1 MKSYVYYSML
11 SMSGSLGLSHYDID
25 MSEIVVRS
33 EYTSQESVA
42 SDISKST
49 PYLLEVS
56 EKSAKPKS
64 TPYLLKFLVS
74 FIGSRL

>member
-1 MKSYVYYSML
+1 
-11 SMSGSLGLSHYDID
+11 